1 MARFHMLAMSLSND
15 DQRIISRG
23 GLFSFL
29 HQQLDSLKLFTP
41 LYVQLQQE
49 LVLLILLLVTTMEL
63 QEFLTSK

>member
-1 MARFHMLAMSLSND
+1 MLAMSLSNE
-15 DQRIISRG
+15 DQRIISRDA
-23 GLFSFL
+23 LFSFL